1 MIHQRLEQKQLQKLS
16 PQQIL
21 LMKLL
26 QVPAISLEQRIKQEI
41 EENPALDD
49 EIEEEVENT
58 DSDLDINNEET
69 PEQKEE
75 FEEKVENEFDI
86 SDYFDSDDYE
96 IPDYKLNVNNQSPD
110 EERKERPIV
119 SGSSNVESL
128 VDQLGMLTSNET
140 DKLIAIQIIGNLE
153 DYGYLT
159 RDLEA
164 IADDL
169 AFNHNVMVD
178 VAQIE
183 HVLTYVIHQLDPA
196 GIGARNL
203 QECLLIQL
211 KRHEHCYSKT
221 ILRAIEMIENNF
233 NEFTKKHYEKIISSL
248 GCTEEEFKESL
259 SEILKLNPKPGGN
272 LNDGGGNNYVIPD
285 FYISNNQGKLEL
297 SLHQRNSPA
306 LKINNQYRS
315 MYDYYSHSDIGGSK
329 SGQEAAQFVR
339 QKIDSAKWFIDA
351 IDQRKRTL
359 QITMEAILEF
369 QIEFFKS
376 GNEEHLKPM
385 ILKDIAEIINMDIST
400 VSMVVNS
407 KYVQTPFG
415 TFLLKNFFSESLS
428 TDSGE
433 EVSSKEVKKILA
445 DCVDSEDKR
454 KPVTDEEL
462 SKILNNKGYHIARR
476 TIAKYREMLG
486 IPVARMRK
494 EL

>member
-49 EIEEEVENT
+49 EELE
-58 DSDLDINNEET
+58 DSDINSEQDAPSDDSNEER
-69 PEQKEE
+69 EE
-75 FEEKVENEFDI
+75 AEERTENEFEF
-86 SDYFDSDDYE
+86 SDYFDSEEYDV
-96 IPDYKLNVNNQSPD
+96 PDYKLNVNNQSPD

-119 SGSSNVESL
+119 SGSSNIESL
-128 VDQLGMLTSNET
+128 IDQLGMLTKSEQEKT
-140 DKLIAIQIIGNLE
+140 IAIQIIGNLE
-153 DYGYLT
+153 DYGYLD
-159 RDLEA
+159 RDIEA

-169 AFNHNVMVD
+169 AFNQNLMVSNEEIENVLVN
-178 VAQIE
+178 
-183 HVLTYVIHQLDPA
+183 VIHQLDPA

-211 KRHEHCYSKT
+211 RRHENLKSK
-221 ILRAIEMIENNF
+221 IIVQAIRIIESYF

-248 GCTEEEFKESL
+248 GCTEDEFKLSL
-259 SEILKLNPKPGGN
+259 AEILKLNPKPGGSSGE
-272 LNDGGGNNYVIPD
+272 GGGNNYVIPD
-285 FYISNNQGKLEL
+285 FYVSNHQGKLEL

-306 LKINNQYRS
+306 LRINNQYRS
-315 MYDYYSHSDIGGSK
+315 MYDFYAHQGEKTSK
-329 SGQEAAQFVR
+329 STQEAAHFVR

-351 IDQRKRTL
+351 IEQRKNTL

-369 QIEFFKS
+369 QEEFFLTGDES
-376 GNEEHLKPM
+376 NLKPM
-385 ILKDIAEIINMDIST
+385 ILKDIAEKIGMDIST
-400 VSMVVNS
+400 ISRVVNS

-433 EVSSKEVKKILA
+433 EVSSKEVKKILT
-445 DCVDSEDKR
+445 DCISSEDKR
-454 KPVTDEEL
+454 KPVTDDEL

-476 TIAKYREMLG
+476 TIAKYREQLG